1 MNIFIPRSVHDVR
14 LLLTDPLFKNSA
26 YILASNIMGTV
37 FSFLFWIVAAR
48 LYPKEDVGV
57 ATALLASTGLLILLT
72 RFGLDQS
79 IIRFFPS
86 GDKNKILSTTIAVST
101 GFALFFGVVYIMGI
115 DIWSPELQIVR
126 LYPLIF
132 LGILGVE
139 SATHYVGL
147 SFLAMRKSEYTF
159 LRNLFGGT
167 RILLLFPL
175 AFGAALGIF
184 SAYGLAILLAFTVS
198 LIFLFRLGIRPAR
211 VDRPFL
217 QESFQ
222 YSSGTYVAGL
232 LALLPA
238 QILPILVLNVLGA
251 TQAADYYI
259 AFTMTSVLFIIPQSV
274 TMSHFVEGSHGES
287 LKTITVKSLAVI
299 FAALTPA
306 VILLY
311 VFGGFFL
318 SLLGKSYVEGLDLL
332 QVMVI
337 SSFFVA
343 FQQTYL
349 SIKKIQKDI
358 KELIAI
364 SGLTFV
370 LLVGLSYTFMMQ
382 FGIVG
387 IGYAWV
393 LGYGILALIILVQIQ
408 RSKWLK

>member
-1 MNIFIPRSVHDVR
+1 MNLPIPKSIDDVR
-14 LLLTDPLFKNSA
+14 QLLTDPLFKNSFF
-26 YILASNIMGTV
+26 ILSSNVMGII
-37 FSFLFWIVAAR
+37 FSFLFWLVAAR

-57 ATALLASTGLLILLT
+57 ATALLAAASLLILLT

-79 IIRFFPS
+79 IIRFFPH
-86 GDKNKILSTTIAVST
+86 GNKDRILSTSIAVST
-101 GFALFFGVVYIMGI
+101 AFALLLGVVFIMGI
-115 DIWSPELQIVR
+115 DTWSPDLQIVK

-132 LGILGVE
+132 LGILGIE
-139 SATHYVGL
+139 STTHYVGL

-159 LRNLFGGT
+159 IRNLFAGM
-167 RILLLFPL
+167 RIVFLYPL
-175 AFGAALGIF
+175 VFFSALGIF
-184 SAYGLAILLAFTVS
+184 SSYGLAIMLSFLVS
-198 LIFLFRLGIRPAR
+198 LIFLARVGIKPAR
-211 VDRPFL
+211 IDRPFL
-217 QESFQ
+217 RESFR

-238 QILPILVLNVLGA
+238 QILPLMVLNVLGA
-251 TQAADYYI
+251 TETADYYI

-287 LKTITVKSLAVI
+287 LKTITKKSLAVI
-299 FAALTPA
+299 LATLTPA

-318 SLLGKSYVEGLDLL
+318 SLIGKSYVEGLDLL
-332 QVMVI
+332 RIMI
-337 SSFFVA
+337 LSSFFVA

-364 SGLTFV
+364 SALSFV
-370 LLVGLSYTFMMQ
+370 LLVGLSYILMLE

-393 LGYGILALIILVQIQ
+393 LGYGVLALIIGIQIR
-408 RSKWLK
+408 RSNWLK